1 MMVNDTWISAFAWFC
16 FCYAYLVKAVPT
28 RGEISSNLITKYNP
42 KYYLQA
48 EKQMKEEK
56 KYLKRRRKLKL
67 RWEFDVDA
75 FLEQYG
81 YLKTLPNEIAP
92 TEIQVHSK
100 VDRKHAI
107 RLYQEYFGIK
117 ATGRL
122 NKKTV
127 KVMREPR
134 CAIPDQRT
142 DDPYSPIR
150 QFRFYKYY
158 PRWRRSILT
167 WRAGKY
173 TKKISPLV
181 LWKTI
186 KKAFETW
193 SAVSGLRFLYTRD
206 TPDIQIDFEQGDHG
220 DGADI
225 AFDEQGG
232 KVVHAFG
239 PGTYT
244 ISGNIHLD
252 DDEDWTLKVNPKT
265 GVNLLS
271 VVIHSL
277 GHSLG
282 LLHSNDPRSVMYP
295 AFVST
300 NLDLSQN
307 DIEQVQ
313 ILYGPNPES
322 KAIPMYM
329 REATT
334 IAPKVCI
341 VPMDDI
347 DQGPD
352 GYAYIFRK
360 GYMLQIDQK
369 GKLVRKPSKKVN
381 ITEVYKNGPPKV
393 DAVAYWAERRKTYL
407 FFNNTLWRYTNFDL
421 DYGFPKNI
429 TGMPQTP
436 SAGAVIRD
444 QYGITRLLLFAGD
457 QFWEWSTA
465 TDRVKKGYP
474 LSTSAYF
481 EGLPTSPTAA
491 LRWRDGYVYFF
502 KKDKVYKVHPGS
514 YKVVQGYPRPM
525 PPDWMKDIC

>member
-1 MMVNDTWISAFAWFC
+1 
-16 FCYAYLVKAVPT
+16 L
-28 RGEISSNLITKYNP
+28 
-42 KYYLQA
+42 YLQ
-48 EKQMKEEK
+48 
-56 KYLKRRRKLKL
+56 
-67 RWEFDVDA
+67 A

-150 QFRFYKYY
+150 QFRPTMAEIYTYMACWKIYEKD
-158 PRWRRSILT
+158 LT
-167 WRAGKY
+167 
-173 TKKISPLV
+173 ISLV
-181 LWKTI
+181 
-186 KKAFETW
+186 KAFETW

-436 SAGAVIRD
+436 SAGA
-444 QYGITRLLLFAGD
+444 
-457 QFWEWSTA
+457 
-465 TDRVKKGYP
+465 
-474 LSTSAYF
+474 
-481 EGLPTSPTAA
+481 GLPTSPTAA

-502 KKDKVYKVHPGS
+502 KKDKLIQGGS
-514 YKVVQGYPRPM
+514 RISKTDATGLDEGYM
-525 PPDWMKDIC
+525 LGHAKGLEIASDVN